1 MKYFRRLIWYISSR
15 LLIICCVLALMITA
29 FYLSMNATNIYI
41 VVKDGMAKRAQT
53 VMMGADADLTRY
65 FASAYLARDPLLINA
80 RNGQSEYQMYYTIK
94 GFDHRVNLDWFWC
107 WPWED
112 VATATVTERIPAID
126 GRLKTGL
133 RETAEEN
140 GLSLTPKW
148 QTTRYSVLLTR
159 ENSQWRI
166 KNLSV
171 LQVLPDE

>member
-1 MKYFRRLIWYISSR
+1 M
-15 LLIICCVLALMITA
+15 
-29 FYLSMNATNIYI
+29 
-41 VVKDGMAKRAQT
+41 
-53 VMMGADADLTRY
+53 
-65 FASAYLARDPLLINA
+65 
-80 RNGQSEYQMYYTIK
+80 
-94 GFDHRVNLDWFWC
+94 
-107 WPWED
+107 
-112 VATATVTERIPAID
+112 TERIPAID

-133 RETAEEN
+133 RETAEER